1 MAGDRCRLQLLR
13 GKELSASEIA
23 LLRNELLSKT
33 AKDLRKVA
41 SSLSVRLTGSVR
53 KVEIV
58 ERLISMAQIGAIYEP
73 ASNDNDDDPTVA
85 ISYLT
90 NDVKCVLKDLPPFS
104 SVTEWSKNL
113 NGVLRDFTFMNLL
126 IYLVYGREKSFDMQ
140 SLKAFK
146 SLKAYKYFYDG
157 YVKNVWVFECPV
169 DNDLNLRVLYF
180 RAFVYHSFTCDVPL
194 EVFVTHR

>member
-1 MAGDRCRLQLLR
+1 MADDRCRLQLLR

-53 KVEIV
+53 KFEIV

-73 ASNDNDDDPTVA
+73 ASDDNDDDPTVA

-90 NDVKCVLKDLPPFS
+90 KVMSIDTGFRCQLMPP
-104 SVTEWSKNL
+104 
-113 NGVLRDFTFMNLL
+113 
-126 IYLVYGREKSFDMQ
+126 
-140 SLKAFK
+140 
-146 SLKAYKYFYDG
+146 
-157 YVKNVWVFECPV
+157 
-169 DNDLNLRVLYF
+169 
-180 RAFVYHSFTCDVPL
+180 
-194 EVFVTHR
+194 